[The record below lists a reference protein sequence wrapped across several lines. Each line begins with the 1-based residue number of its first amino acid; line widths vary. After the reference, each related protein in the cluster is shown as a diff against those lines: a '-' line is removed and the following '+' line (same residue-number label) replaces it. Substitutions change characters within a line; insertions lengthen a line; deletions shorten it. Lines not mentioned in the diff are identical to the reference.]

1 MSEKL
6 REIEEMTLEEVIKH
20 YDKSA
25 EYTCVGLSFW
35 QEIYN
40 NKKQE
45 QLNQELKRINRQ
57 MLLYTKIMTL
67 LTIVVVIATIMS
79 LIITVLN

>member
-6 REIEEMTLEEVIKH
+6 REIEEMTLEEVIQH
-20 YDKSA
+20 YDDTA
-25 EYTCVGLSFW
+25 QYTSVGLSFW

-45 QLNQELKRINRQ
+45 QINNELKKVNKQ
-57 MLLYTKIMTL
+57 MLQYTKIMTL
-67 LTIVVVIATIMS
+67 LTIIVVISTIIS
-79 LIITVLN
+79 LFK